1 MRLLRVLMMVVAA
14 IACTGVPA
22 RADDIS
28 AAARGVVRVVIIAQA
43 DGEELGRGHGS
54 GFAIA
59 PNRIVTNA
67 HVVREAMSAGPFGE
81 SRSQM
86 HGGKLC
92 LPVESFADAVTPRL
106 CQ

>member
-54 GFAIA
+54 GR
-59 PNRIVTNA
+59 NRPLDG
-67 HVVREAMSAGPFGE
+67 RELRTTDGGRVHGPAE
-81 SRSQM
+81 
-86 HGGKLC
+86 
-92 LPVESFADAVTPRL
+92 LPGDDL
-106 CQ
+106 

>member
-54 GFAIA
+54 GSSGI
-59 PNRIVTNA
+59 
-67 HVVREAMSAGPFGE
+67 SARWSQRKRRS
-81 SRSQM
+81 SRLIQ
-86 HGGKLC
+86 L
-92 LPVESFADAVTPRL
+92 ADVAACCAAER
-106 CQ
+106 